1 VTRALV
7 VALAII
13 ALAPAVAA
21 ADEPL
26 ATDAIFGPP
35 RPYSIES
42 VRTRYTHFS
51 QNGLGYQSQAGGPP
65 GSEELTVEQPQVE
78 VIAHQGEHITH
89 RLWIPLDVVTA
100 ASPDAIDGDYHVDA
114 ISTASR
120 TNEAGAIELASTWQ
134 ATHATAATL
143 HGGFHIEEPYR
154 SWSLG
159 LLVAHSFADDN
170 AVIAASVNQFV
181 DWLDTFDIHG
191 TRLARAG
198 RSSTNLNLGITQL
211 LSPTTVGH
219 LDYGVTLQNGVLGNT
234 WNVVPLATGTL
245 GDELLP
251 SFRQRHAFVG
261 RLVQWLPWR
270 GALHLYYRFY
280 VDDWGV
286 LAHSAEAILY
296 QRIGPWL
303 WLRGTYRIHQQSGVS
318 FFATAAAPTAA
329 LRTADSDLAPF
340 IAQTFGGAVGVDL
353 GMIPKLRAVSADF
366 GYERYVRSNNL
377 HVDIFTVGL
386 GFRFL

>member
-1 VTRALV
+1 VTRAFVLLL
-7 VALAII
+7 ALTTI
-13 ALAPAVAA
+13 AT

-26 ATDAIFGPP
+26 ATNAIFGPA
-35 RPYSIES
+35 RPYSLES
-42 VRTRYTHFS
+42 IRTRYTHYS
-51 QNGLGYQSQAGGPP
+51 QDGLGYQSQAGGPP
-65 GSEELTVEQPQVE
+65 GSEELTVEQPQIE
-78 VIAHQGEHITH
+78 IIAHQGEHITH
-89 RLWIPLDVVTA
+89 RLWIPLDVITA

-120 TNEAGAIELASTWQ
+120 TNEAGSIELASTWQ
-134 ATHATAATL
+134 ATRATAATL
-143 HGGFHIEEPYR
+143 HGGFHLEEPYR
-154 SWSLG
+154 SWDLG
-159 LLVAHSFADDN
+159 LAIAHSFADDN

-198 RSSTNLNLGITQL
+198 RSTTNLNLGITQL
-211 LSPTTVGH
+211 LSSTTIGH

-245 GDELLP
+245 GDERLP

-286 LAHSAEAILY
+286 LAHSAEAQLY
-296 QRIGPWL
+296 QRVGPWL
-303 WLRGTYRIHQQSGVS
+303 WLRATYRVHQQSGVS
-318 FFATAAAPTAA
+318 FFTTAASPTAP
-329 LRTADSDLAPF
+329 LRSADSDLAPF
-340 IAQTFGGAVGVDL
+340 VAQTFGGAVGVDL

-366 GYERYVRSNNL
+366 AYDRYVRTNNL

-386 GFRFL
+386 GFRFM